1 LGSIEFLTENGYS
14 MVKLMPKGFKMKK
27 TVHICSKCGTVSI
40 SGNQKCPSCG
50 SDEESG
56 WSRIDVA
63 DSRQDEVHAR
73 LKNFRAGISQTL
85 RSYWKPAAAVLA
97 IAALLAYMLPLG
109 IAAFAIILIIA
120 AGVGY
125 RLIAGSR
132 SLKNKRLYK
141 KLLNMAGGDKALASR
156 LIEKEHQRNPDG
168 DIDEWLEDAIIRWER
183 DLK

>member
-1 LGSIEFLTENGYS
+1 MNENGYF
-14 MVKLMPKGFKMKK
+14 MLKLMSKGFKMKK

-40 SGNQKCPSCG
+40 SGNQKCPGCG
-50 SDEESG
+50 ADEETG

-63 DSRQDEVHAR
+63 DSREGEVHTR
-73 LKNFRAGISQTL
+73 LKNFRTGISQTI
-85 RSYWKPAAAVLA
+85 RSYWKPVAAVLA

-109 IAAFAIILIIA
+109 IAVFAIVLIIA

-125 RLIAGSR
+125 RLIASSR

>member
-1 LGSIEFLTENGYS
+1 
-14 MVKLMPKGFKMKK
+14 MMKK
-27 TVHICSKCGTVSI
+27 SIHICSKCGTVSI

-50 SDEESG
+50 ADEETG
-56 WSRIDVA
+56 WGRIDVA
-63 DSRQDEVHAR
+63 DSRPGEVHTR

-85 RSYWKPAAAVLA
+85 LSYWKPVAAVLA

-109 IAAFAIILIIA
+109 IAVFATVLIIA
-120 AGVGY
+120 VGVGY
-125 RLIAGSR
+125 RLLASSR
-132 SLKNKRLYK
+132 SLKNKRRYK
-141 KLLNMAGGDKALASR
+141 KLMNMAGGDKALASR